1 MRLYQYERATGEV
14 TNYTDIA
21 FDIRRANRQQAI
33 RWRQSSPAVRA
44 PPLNLT
50 DLAPSS
56 WAAALERVLAAD
68 SRPRSRRELTADD
81 PFLELMS
88 PKRCA
93 QEVYIDSGHPAVPPL
108 RRCKLAV
115 MCAVLHLEDEPYA
128 RCIGSAEEEG
138 RDVESG

>member
-1 MRLYQYERATGEV
+1 MLALTLALTLTLTLGEV
-14 TNYTDIA
+14 TNYTDVA

-44 PPLNLT
+44 PPRNLT

-56 WAAALERVLAAD
+56 WATALERVLAAD
-68 SRPRSRRELTADD
+68 SRPRSRRELAADD

-93 QEVYIDSGHPAVPPL
+93 QEVYLGSGQP
-108 RRCKLAV
+108 
-115 MCAVLHLEDEPYA
+115 
-128 RCIGSAEEEG
+128 
-138 RDVESG
+138 